1 MKTNRKHEET
11 VTKEVPDLNDD
22 RISSLK
28 QLFPEAFSE
37 GKVDFDKL
45 RATLGDVVDDRP
57 ERYSFTWAGKRDA
70 IRLLQTPS
78 RATLVPCPEESLD
91 WDTTHNVFIK
101 GENLEVLKLLYKS
114 YFGRVKM
121 IYIDPPY
128 NTGNDFIYPDDYK
141 DPLDTYLRL
150 TEQQDEAGNLLTSN
164 PETSGRYHSA
174 WLSMMYPRL
183 SVARQLLREDGI
195 IFVSI
200 DDHEVHNLRLLMNEI
215 FGEENFV
222 ANVVWQKRTS
232 PDSRA
237 TLGPAHDSILTYARS
252 LEHLKQVFG
261 RLPLT
266 DQRTAAYTN
275 PDNDPRGRWAS
286 VDLTGQTGHATPSQ
300 FYEVITAGGAKYS
313 PPPGRCWAISQ
324 RRFEDLRNDGRIWF
338 GSDGNARPR
347 LKKFLSE
354 AEGMASW
361 TWWPHEEVG
370 HNQEATKE
378 LNDLLGVSDV
388 FETAKPTRLVKRMV
402 QLSTD
407 PDDEIVLDFF
417 AGSCTTAQAAVE
429 INREDGGHRRFIMV
443 QLPEPTG
450 RDDFSTIADMGME
463 RIRRAVARMKGE
475 DEGQLSLPN
484 KTDED
489 LGFRVF
495 KLAGSNYRR
504 WEGVAQD
511 TPTAY
516 TEQMELFADPLV
528 EGWEPLPVIL
538 EVALKEGFG
547 LNSRIERV
555 ESVEPNAVYEVT
567 DPDKDQSF
575 YICLDDQVRLDSL
588 RPPPL
593 NEETLFVC
601 RDAALDDETAA
612 NLALQCRLKTI

>member
-1 MKTNRKHEET
+1 
-11 VTKEVPDLNDD
+11 
-22 RISSLK
+22 
-28 QLFPEAFSE
+28 
-37 GKVDFDKL
+37 
-45 RATLGDVVDDRP
+45 
-57 ERYSFTWAGKRDA
+57 
-70 IRLLQTPS
+70 
-78 RATLVPCPEESLD
+78 
-91 WDTTHNVFIK
+91 
-101 GENLEVLKLLYKS
+101 
-114 YFGRVKM
+114 
-121 IYIDPPY
+121 
-128 NTGNDFIYPDDYK
+128 
-141 DPLDTYLRL
+141 
-150 TEQQDEAGNLLTSN
+150 
-164 PETSGRYHSA
+164 
-174 WLSMMYPRL
+174 
-183 SVARQLLREDGI
+183 
-195 IFVSI
+195 
-200 DDHEVHNLRLLMNEI
+200 
-215 FGEENFV
+215 
-222 ANVVWQKRTS
+222 
-232 PDSRA
+232 
-237 TLGPAHDSILTYARS
+237 
-252 LEHLKQVFG
+252 
-261 RLPLT
+261 
-266 DQRTAAYTN
+266 
-275 PDNDPRGRWAS
+275 
-286 VDLTGQTGHATPSQ
+286 
-300 FYEVITAGGAKYS
+300 
-313 PPPGRCWAISQ
+313 
-324 RRFEDLRNDGRIWF
+324 
-338 GSDGNARPR
+338 
-347 LKKFLSE
+347 
-354 AEGMASW
+354 MASW